1 MTDFSDRMMPPRTF
15 SAVDVSEF
23 IHLKILPR
31 ENILTPWMP
40 QQGLAMIYASRG
52 IGKTFIALGIAHA
65 VVTGTSFLKWS
76 APKPRGVLY
85 LDGEM
90 PASLMQERLKM
101 IFQAGEIT
109 ANVPFRL
116 LTPDMQEAAMPDLTQ
131 QSDQA
136 QLEPFLDDIGLII
149 IDNISTL
156 CRSGK
161 ENDADAWIPVQDWAL
176 RMRASGRSV
185 LFIHHAGKGGMQ
197 RGTSKREDI
206 LDTVISL
213 QQSVD
218 YNASVGASFEIHF
231 EKTRGFCGSDAESF
245 NACLHTADGVTHW
258 EMGAAAP
265 TTFAKVIEMTQQGQ
279 PQHEIAKMLNI
290 HKSNVS
296 RHILRAK
303 QEGKLRGCVYQGIE

>member
-23 IHLKILPR
+23 IHLKIPPR
-31 ENILTPWMP
+31 ENILTPWLP

-90 PASLMQERLKM
+90 PAPLMQERLKM
-101 IFQAGEIT
+101 IFQMQEVKT
-109 ANVPFRL
+109 DVPFRL
-116 LTPDMQEAAMPDLTQ
+116 LTPDIQKAAMPDLTRQ
-131 QSDQA
+131 EDQA
-136 QLEPFLDDIGLII
+136 QLEKFLDNIELII
-149 IDNISTL
+149 VDNISTL

-176 RMRASGRSV
+176 RMRASGKSV

-197 RGTSKREDI
+197 RGTSKREDV
-206 LDTVISL
+206 LDTVIAL
-213 QQSVD
+213 HQADD
-218 YNASVGASFEIHF
+218 YDPKEGASFEIHF
-231 EKTRGFCGSDAESF
+231 EKARGFYGEEAESF
-245 NACLHTADGVTHW
+245 KARLHTYADDGMQW
-258 EMGAAAP
+258 ETAP
-265 TTFAKVIEMTQQGQ
+265 ITATNFDKIVEMTQQGRRQ
-279 PQHEIAKMLNI
+279 QDIAKTLNI

-296 RHILRAK
+296 RHVARAK
-303 QEGKLRGCVYQGIE
+303 QEGKLRSCVP

>member
-1 MTDFSDRMMPPRTF
+1 MSNTNVLDWLAPPRTF
-15 SAVDVSEF
+15 SSVDVKDF
-23 IHLKILPR
+23 IHFEIPPR
-31 ENILTPWMP
+31 ENILTPWLP

-90 PASLMQERLKM
+90 PASLMQDRLKM

-197 RGTSKREDI
+197 RGTSKREDV

-213 QQSVD
+213 QQSDD
-218 YNASVGASFEIHF
+218 YDASVGASFEIHF
-231 EKTRGFCGSDAESF
+231 EKARGFYGIDAESF
-245 NACLHTADGVTHW
+245 KARLQTCAQNGMQWETAPITS
-258 EMGAAAP
+258 
-265 TTFAKVIEMTQQGQ
+265 TTFDKILEMTQQGRQ
-279 PQHEIAKMLNI
+279 QQEIAKMLNI
-290 HKSNVS
+290 NKSNVS
-296 RHILRAK
+296 RHIARAK
-303 QEGKLRGCVYQGIE
+303 NEGKLRGCVS

>member
-1 MTDFSDRMMPPRTF
+1 MSTDNTVNWIVPREF
-15 SAVDVSEF
+15 SAVDVNEF
-23 IHLKILPR
+23 INYHIPPR
-31 ENILTPWMP
+31 ENILTPWLP
-40 QQGLAMIYASRG
+40 QQGLAMIYAARG
-52 IGKTFIALGIAHA
+52 VGKTFIALGIAHA
-65 VVTGTSFLKWS
+65 VVTGASFLKWS

-90 PASLMQERLKM
+90 PAPLMQERLKM
-101 IFQAGEIT
+101 FFQTAIT
-109 ANVPFRL
+109 THVPFRL
-116 LTPDMQEAAMPDLTQ
+116 LTPDIQKAAMPDLSRQT
-131 QSDQA
+131 DQA
-136 QLEPFLDDIGLII
+136 QLEQFLEGIDLII
-149 IDNISTL
+149 VDNISTL

>member
-1 MTDFSDRMMPPRTF
+1 MNDLDRMMPLRTF

-23 IHLKILPR
+23 IHLEIPPR
-31 ENILTPWMP
+31 ENILTPWLP

-90 PASLMQERLKM
+90 PAPLMQERLKM
-101 IFQAGEIT
+101 IFQTQEVKT
-109 ANVPFRL
+109 DVPFRL
-116 LTPDMQEAAMPDLTQ
+116 LTPDIQKAAMPDLTRQ
-131 QSDQA
+131 EDQA
-136 QLEPFLDDIGLII
+136 ELEKFLDNIELII
-149 IDNISTL
+149 VDNISTL

-176 RMRASGRSV
+176 RMRASGKSV

-197 RGTSKREDI
+197 RGTSKREDV
-206 LDTVISL
+206 LDTVIAL
-213 QQSVD
+213 QQSDD
-218 YNASVGASFEIHF
+218 YDAKEGASFEIHF
-231 EKTRGFCGSDAESF
+231 EKARGFYGIDAEAF
-245 NACLHTADGVTHW
+245 KARLYTYDQDGMQWETAPITASNVDRI
-258 EMGAAAP
+258 
-265 TTFAKVIEMTQQGQ
+265 IEMTQQGRRQ
-279 PQHEIAKMLNI
+279 QDIAKTLNI

-296 RHILRAK
+296 RHVARAK
-303 QEGKLRGCVYQGIE
+303 QEGKLRSCVT